1 MNFINDQATD
11 AVFCVVCAAMNIN
24 ENDVGAVYYR
34 VSTDSAI
41 LDRAAAATAGSA
53 FSPTFA
59 IIVTWHKLA
68 GAGNGDLVSLGLLL
82 CQYMVNC
89 YALGILYFKYIF
101 SW

>member
-1 MNFINDQATD
+1 MNFINDQEVTD
-11 AVFCVVCAAMNIN
+11 IVTVACAYMDIA

-59 IIVTWHKLA
+59 VIVTWYKLA
-68 GAGNGDLVSLGLLL
+68 SASTGDLVSLLL
-82 CQYMVNC
+82 CH
-89 YALGILYFKYIF
+89 
-101 SW
+101 